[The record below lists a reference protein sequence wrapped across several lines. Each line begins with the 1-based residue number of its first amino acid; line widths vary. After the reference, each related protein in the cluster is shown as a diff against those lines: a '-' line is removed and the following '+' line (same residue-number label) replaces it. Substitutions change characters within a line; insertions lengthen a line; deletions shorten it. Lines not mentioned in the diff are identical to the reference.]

1 MSAFDFD
8 LSIIIDDFKFTLISK
23 TVASNKGYYCE
34 KYHFAIQEERK
45 KVVITSEKIGG
56 GTEGLSVG
64 EKKRFYAYSS
74 VSQLGT
80 WRLCILDE
88 QNRLL
93 KFDNYIQ
100 ATLLDVRLQNFINI
114 NFDFLP
120 YADSTDTF
128 SRRFTDIER
137 NQIIQELEENNVDKT
152 EIERI
157 IEAYTYEEGVNPN
170 GVISCLVDKNDILSY
185 VINGR
190 WKTIF
195 PFVLNLVTMK
205 DKSDFIEFN
214 YNLVR
219 DSLKKILEFDIQL
232 DVYKANVE
240 MYEITASNKNVNR
253 GLPKNIVFQIGKFSL
268 QLERGLHSGGGGG
281 GGEKREGYYIF
292 NIIEP
297 STKINCYGLYSNY
310 ISGTYQNPYTN
321 LSKPEDNYITKP
333 LNYTEQPL
341 VDNQHQIRR
350 DVVNVLEDIGSQHYF
365 FTAYKNDDVFPIK
378 EINGLLKALPP
389 AESIVPFFEQSS
401 LDEPSPIDP
410 VALKKMKKLW
420 FLGGGVKR
428 RRKSKKRIRT
438 KKQNQTKKQNRNKHK
453 TRKY

>member
-23 TVASNKGYYCE
+23 TLASNKGYYCE

-56 GTEGLSVG
+56 GTEGVSVG

-120 YADSTDTF
+120 YADSSDTF
-128 SRRFTDIER
+128 SRRFTAAER

-157 IEAYTYEEGVNPN
+157 REAYTYEEGVNPN
-170 GVISCLVDKNDILSY
+170 GVISCLVDKNDMPS

-240 MYEITASNKNVNR
+240 MYEITASNKNVTR

-268 QLERGLHSGGGGG
+268 QLERGQ
-281 GGEKREGYYIF
+281 KREGYYIF

-341 VDNQHQIRR
+341 VDNQHQISR
-350 DVVNVLEDIGSQHYF
+350 DIVNVLEDIGSQHYF

-378 EINGLLKALPP
+378 EINGLLKALPQ

-420 FLGGGVKR
+420 FLGGGGGVKR
-428 RRKSKKRIRT
+428 RRKSKKRT
-438 KKQNQTKKQNRNKHK
+438 KKRNLTKKQNRNKHK

>member
-34 KYHFAIQEERK
+34 KYHLSIQEERK
-45 KVVITSEKIGG
+45 KVVITSEEISG
-56 GTEGLSVG
+56 GTEGVSVG

-100 ATLLDVRLQNFINI
+100 ATLLDVRLQNFINM

-120 YADSTDTF
+120 YADSSDTF
-128 SRRFTDIER
+128 SRRLTVPER
-137 NQIIQELEENNVDKT
+137 NQIIQELEENNFDKS
-152 EIERI
+152 EIERVRG
-157 IEAYTYEEGVNPN
+157 AYTYEEGVNPN
-170 GVISCLVDKNDILSY
+170 GVISCLVDTNDMPSM
-185 VINGR
+185 INGR

-205 DKSDFIEFN
+205 EKSDFIEFN
-214 YNLVR
+214 YNLVE

-253 GLPKNIVFQIGKFSL
+253 GLPKNIVFQVGKFTL
-268 QLERGLHSGGGGG
+268 DLER
-281 GGEKREGYYIF
+281 GEKREGYYIF

-310 ISGTYQNPYTN
+310 ISGTFQNPYTN

-333 LNYTEQPL
+333 LNYTDQPL
-341 VDNQHQIRR
+341 VDNQHQISR

-378 EINGLLKALPP
+378 EINGLLKALP
-389 AESIVPFFEQSS
+389 AAASESIVPFFEQSGF
-401 LDEPSPIDP
+401 DESSPIDP

-420 FLGGGVKR
+420 FLGGGVR
-428 RRKSKKRIRT
+428 RRKSKKRIRSKQRNRT
-438 KKQNQTKKQNRNKHK
+438 KRK

>member
-1 MSAFDFD
+1 
-8 LSIIIDDFKFTLISK
+8 
-23 TVASNKGYYCE
+23 
-34 KYHFAIQEERK
+34 
-45 KVVITSEKIGG
+45 
-56 GTEGLSVG
+56 
-64 EKKRFYAYSS
+64 
-74 VSQLGT
+74 
-80 WRLCILDE
+80 
-88 QNRLL
+88 
-93 KFDNYIQ
+93 
-100 ATLLDVRLQNFINI
+100 
-114 NFDFLP
+114 
-120 YADSTDTF
+120 
-128 SRRFTDIER
+128 
-137 NQIIQELEENNVDKT
+137 
-152 EIERI
+152 
-157 IEAYTYEEGVNPN
+157 
-170 GVISCLVDKNDILSY
+170 
-185 VINGR
+185 
-190 WKTIF
+190 
-195 PFVLNLVTMK
+195 
-205 DKSDFIEFN
+205 
-214 YNLVR
+214 
-219 DSLKKILEFDIQL
+219 
-232 DVYKANVE
+232 

-268 QLERGLHSGGGGG
+268 QLERGLHSGG

-341 VDNQHQIRR
+341 LDNQHQISR

-378 EINGLLKALPP
+378 EINELLKALP
-389 AESIVPFFEQSS
+389 AVESIVPFFEQSGV
-401 LDEPSPIDP
+401 DEPSPIDP

-420 FLGGGVKR
+420 FLGGGGGVKR